1 MATRESL
8 SEHTDMSEIS
18 AEWDILIY
26 VSVEQ
31 DGRETNHMSGHIQS
45 CTIHLST
52 CIERSTQ
59 DSAWKTA
66 NMCTGMYLP

>member
-31 DGRETNHMSGHIQS
+31 DGRETNHMCQVTFRAVQFISQHV
-45 CTIHLST
+45 
-52 CIERSTQ
+52 
-59 DSAWKTA
+59 
-66 NMCTGMYLP
+66 